1 MPLTVDEGN
10 GPREL
15 DFEGTEDASSE
26 ALPTEEAL
34 DSEGRRIEKF
44 CPKCY
49 LFRTPKE
56 HYCIVCG
63 TKLKEIKLK
72 PKKK

>member
-1 MPLTVDEGN
+1 MSENVENPG
-10 GPREL
+10 
-15 DFEGTEDASSE
+15 SSE
-26 ALPTEEAL
+26 GAKNAGEGQVL

-49 LFRTPKE
+49 VFRTPKE
-56 HYCIVCG
+56 NYCIVCG

-72 PKKK
+72 

>member
-1 MPLTVDEGN
+1 M
-10 GPREL
+10 
-15 DFEGTEDASSE
+15 EDSRLSGEEKKETAPSSE
-26 ALPTEEAL
+26 DSATQSSDQVL

-49 LFRTPKE
+49 VFRTPKE
-56 HYCIVCG
+56 NFCIVCG
-63 TKLKEIKLK
+63 TKLREIKLK